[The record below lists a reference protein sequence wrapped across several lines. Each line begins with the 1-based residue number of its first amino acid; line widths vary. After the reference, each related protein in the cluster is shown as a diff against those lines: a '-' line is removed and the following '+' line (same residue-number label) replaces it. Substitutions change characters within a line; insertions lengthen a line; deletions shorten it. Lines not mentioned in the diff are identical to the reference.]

1 MARNPFFI
9 KQANGCS
16 KSGTTIFF
24 KKQTTLFSGF
34 VSAYAFF
41 GIVFGRDFLK
51 MHVFKC
57 LVSQTIDHRAI

>member
-1 MARNPFFI
+1 MARSPFFI
-9 KQANGCS
+9 KQANGCCR
-16 KSGTTIFF
+16 SGTTIFL
-24 KKQTTLFSGF
+24 KQTTLFSGF